1 MAMGKNNNKA
11 FWQRVSRLY
20 DPVMGSWDKVYKAI
34 KKGIVPVLRKEQNV
48 LELCCGTGRIA
59 FELSEYVNFWEATDF
74 SEKMI
79 AEAKKQSYI
88 SKLHFSVQDATSL
101 PYADKSFDIVIIANA
116 LHIMP
121 EPEKAMA
128 EIRRVLK
135 PGGLLFCP
143 TFTTGARR
151 SVKLKLFLAGIIG
164 FRTYN
169 KWSANEFVAFVKK
182 CDFNVVEAHKIITHN
197 APPVCF
203 VTAQY
208 N

>member
-1 MAMGKNNNKA
+1 MGKNNNKA

-20 DPVMGSWDKVYKAI
+20 DPLMGSWDKVYKAI
-34 KKGIVPVLRKEQNV
+34 KKGIVPLLRRDQNV
-48 LELCCGTGRIA
+48 LELACGTGRIA

-79 AEAKKQSYI
+79 AEAKKQQYL

-121 EPEKAMA
+121 EPEKAMS

-135 PGGLLFCP
+135 PGGLLFAP
-143 TFTTGARR
+143 TFVTGAGR
-151 SVKLKLFLAGIIG
+151 SVKIKLFLARITGYRI
-164 FRTYN
+164 YHN
-169 KWSANEFVAFVKK
+169 WSANEFIAFIKS
-182 CDFNVVEAHKIITHN
+182 CNFNVVEAHKIITHT